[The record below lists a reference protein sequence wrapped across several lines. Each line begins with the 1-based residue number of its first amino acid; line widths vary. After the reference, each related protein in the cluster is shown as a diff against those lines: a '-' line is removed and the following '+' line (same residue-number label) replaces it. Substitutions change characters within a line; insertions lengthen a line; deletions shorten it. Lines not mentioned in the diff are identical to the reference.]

1 MPNSEKRREIERQYA
16 QLTARAWSDESFKQK
31 LLSDPVEALK
41 EAGIE
46 VPAGKTVRVL
56 ENTDTEFNIVLK
68 QRPKALTAEQLD
80 EVVGGGVSCLAT
92 ECDTCATE

>member
-16 QLTARAWSDESFKQK
+16 QLTARAWSDDGFKQK
-31 LLSDPVEALK
+31 LLTNPAAALK

-46 VPAGKTVRVL
+46 VPPGKTIRVF

-68 QRPKALTAEQLD
+68 QRPKELSADQLD
-80 EVVGGGVSCLAT
+80 EVVGGISCLAT